1 MEFAFAALLS
11 DSAETSLKFLERIT
25 NETHLLKIVPP
36 LLKAYQELDTAI
48 VNDAPALRRLAVQ
61 LGGLKLLG
69 LLVKCTPCEFYAGST
84 ADGECFADKLWNA
97 ASGLDLIEEAP
108 QPYLMGKMLMDMG
121 VKPGKQMGE
130 IIKKS
135 FELQLDGEIKNAE
148 EAIAWARSAIST

>member
-1 MEFAFAALLS
+1 
-11 DSAETSLKFLERIT
+11 
-25 NETHLLKIVPP
+25 
-36 LLKAYQELDTAI
+36 
-48 VNDAPALRRLAVQ
+48 
-61 LGGLKLLG
+61 
-69 LLVKCTPCEFYAGST
+69 
-84 ADGECFADKLWNA
+84 
-97 ASGLDLIEEAP
+97 LIEEAP